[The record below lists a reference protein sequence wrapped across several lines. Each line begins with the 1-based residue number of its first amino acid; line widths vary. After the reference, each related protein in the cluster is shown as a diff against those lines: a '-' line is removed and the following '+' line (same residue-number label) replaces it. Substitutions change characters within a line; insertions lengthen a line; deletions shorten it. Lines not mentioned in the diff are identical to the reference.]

1 MLTISYSFTDLT
13 FYCDAIINNI
23 KQSRATTRDTLL
35 YLALS
40 INNVWTLY
48 IQLTATSQKEL
59 EDIKGVIRIVYRSE
73 EQKTRRS
80 KIMWGVNL

>member
-1 MLTISYSFTDLT
+1 MQLSTISSNQGRLPEIHFCIWL
-13 FYCDAIINNI
+13 C
-23 KQSRATTRDTLL
+23 QS
-35 YLALS
+35 
-40 INNVWTLY
+40 IMFWTLY